1 MLRRLKWYEISST
14 MCLHTSKMS
23 ADKRSES
30 SERLLVGVVSCCAVA
45 VATCVIV
52 LGRLVDNFAFIHLA
66 NLQPISCAAHPFT
79 GQEQPLYAVPL

>member
-1 MLRRLKWYEISST
+1 
-14 MCLHTSKMS
+14 MS
-23 ADKRSES
+23 AEERSES

-66 NLQPISCAAHPFT
+66 NLQPMYSTSFHWPGTTSLRCTSLNAIT
-79 GQEQPLYAVPL
+79 GEVGEEVLKYSVV